1 MPMFSRVAVSLF
13 SLLLVVACSDRGPSY
28 PKVTPPDGYLQRAEN
43 QEEGRR
49 IFRQLCAECHGRP
62 SEGRSQRAD
71 FFYPP
76 APNFTSPLYRQA
88 DPAYLFWRI
97 RKGKTVEPY
106 LSRGSVMP
114 AYGAHF
120 SEEETWSIVAYLR
133 VRSEV
138 SSD

>member
-1 MPMFSRVAVSLF
+1 MLHRLSVI
-13 SLLLVVACSDRGPSY
+13 LLLLLPAVACTDSEPSY
-28 PKVTPPDGYLQRAEN
+28 PKVTPPDGYLQRIEH
-43 QEEGRR
+43 QQEGRALFLR
-49 IFRQLCAECHGRP
+49 HCAECHGRP

-71 FFYPP
+71 FFHPP

-97 RKGKTVEPY
+97 RKGKMVEPY

-114 AYGAHF
+114 AYSSHF
-120 SEEETWSIVAYLR
+120 SEEEIWSIVAYLR
-133 VRSEV
+133 VRSGI